1 LTIEVV
7 SPSKLV
13 IVVSSENFGLKLDK
27 GLDRRTMRLKAVE
40 LKLQLRSVIVEV
52 GLQYQGLVPPVV
64 LITTSSGDSPSEPLK
79 VFLVQCLSA
88 LAETL

>member
-40 LKLQLRSVIVEV
+40 LKLQLRSVIM
-52 GLQYQGLVPPVV
+52 
-64 LITTSSGDSPSEPLK
+64 K
-79 VFLVQCLSA
+79 
-88 LAETL
+88 